1 MSLWGSSKDASK
13 AQTYVLKASEELP
26 IPFPPVVE
34 DPIPDPN
41 STTLNPS
48 TTKQYQKPT
57 VTGTSVSNQDD
68 TESTQTGSSGGTSEK
83 MSDDT
88 RHIIVVVASI
98 FTVLLIGF
106 GAFLIIRQLRQN
118 RRDALE
124 RNRSS
129 DNDVRMR
136 LLDSDSR
143 HLTPSESVTVLYD
156 EEDEGKADTVGPSD
170 EEQTYNDS
178 DDDHDVDESL
188 LRSH

>member
-1 MSLWGSSKDASK
+1 M
-13 AQTYVLKASEELP
+13 LKASEELP

-98 FTVLLIGF
+98 FTILLIGF

-156 EEDEGKADTVGPSD
+156 EEDEGKADAVGPSD

>member
-34 DPIPDPN
+34 DPVPDPD
-41 STTLNPS
+41 STTLDPS

-57 VTGTSVSNQDD
+57 VTGTTVSNQDD
-68 TESTQTGSSGGTSEK
+68 TESTQTGSSGGISEK

-156 EEDEGKADTVGPSD
+156 EEDEGKADTVGLSD

>member
-26 IPFPPVVE
+26 IPFPSVVE
-34 DPIPDPN
+34 DTVPDPD
-41 STTLNPS
+41 STTLDPS

-156 EEDEGKADTVGPSD
+156 EGDEGKVAAVGPSD

-178 DDDHDVDESL
+178 DDDHDVDESI